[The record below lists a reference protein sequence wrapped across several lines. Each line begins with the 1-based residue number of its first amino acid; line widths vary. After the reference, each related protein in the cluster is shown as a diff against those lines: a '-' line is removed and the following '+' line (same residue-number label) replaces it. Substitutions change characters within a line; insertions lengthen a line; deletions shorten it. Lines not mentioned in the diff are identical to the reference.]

1 MRPLSEDLVSF
12 SSVKGKRLFKEAMI
26 EGNMDNYFPL
36 GEQFTTQAEPA
47 YCGPASLTMVLNTLN
62 VDPKRPWKGVWRWF
76 NEEVLQC
83 TTKEL
88 LEKGLNLDEMTILAR
103 CNGLHTQTFRA
114 SKDLSPSERLL

>member
-1 MRPLSEDLVSF
+1 MERVSLIKLVILY
-12 SSVKGKRLFKEAMI
+12 LFQI
-26 EGNMDNYFPL
+26 
-36 GEQFTTQAEPA
+36 
-47 YCGPASLTMVLNTLN
+47 S
-62 VDPKRPWKGVWRWF
+62 VWRWF

-114 SKDLSPSERLL
+114 TSDDHPSEKLL